1 MPHKRGQRMNK
12 YRSCGTPL
20 TKHWT
25 WKHAFLIPIKAYPT
39 SFWGRSYTAIHST
52 PAPYNYEKPHP
63 PQAVL
68 LQVIL
73 RRKSLSVFLRER
85 AKVKYNDASDVVH
98 AAWSVFV
105 SLVSAPGAFWQLTT
119 DVCHYRYVFRGTNQ
133 KRLSVQG
140 VVLCLW
146 ALY

>member
-1 MPHKRGQRMNK
+1 MPHIRGQRMNK
-12 YRSCGTPL
+12 YRSCGIPL
-20 TKHWT
+20 TKDWT
-25 WKHAFLIPIKAYPT
+25 CKHAFLISIKAYPT

-85 AKVKYNDASDVVH
+85 AKVKYNGASDVVH

-105 SLVSAPGAFWQLTT
+105 SLVSAPAHSGNWQPM
-119 DVCHYRYVFRGTNQ
+119 CANYSYVYRGTNH

-140 VVLCLW
+140 VVLWLW
-146 ALY
+146 ASY